1 MILCV
6 LRCITTVLINI
17 HINLK
22 NFIENVI
29 HGVHIEPAHEVKKRS
44 ISQPLR
50 ILLSYDESVF
60 RSLSLIRW
68 CTLDKDILGAGSF
81 PSKSSNSQS
90 SKAVYVVLDREMGKE
105 KGQSF
110 SSVIQFNSSSSN
122 SGSSGDDGTSTRRNT
137 SRHHRRVSL

>member
-1 MILCV
+1 MVTNDSDGGDGGGGGDDDDDGSDGDGSSGSSDAIAVADDGVTGC
-6 LRCITTVLINI
+6 LRCERPRQTLA
-17 HINLK
+17 
-22 NFIENVI
+22 VI

-81 PSKSSNSQS
+81 PSKSSNSVS
-90 SKAVYVVLDREMGKE
+90 KCYPFDRSKARKPCTLC
-105 KGQSF
+105 
-110 SSVIQFNSSSSN
+110 
-122 SGSSGDDGTSTRRNT
+122 
-137 SRHHRRVSL
+137 

>member
-1 MILCV
+1 MVTNDSDGGDGGGGGGDDDDDGSDGDGNSGSSDAIAV
-6 LRCITTVLINI
+6 ADD
-17 HINLK
+17 
-22 NFIENVI
+22 
-29 HGVHIEPAHEVKKRS
+29 GVTGRYRRRTS
-44 ISQPLR
+44 
-50 ILLSYDESVF
+50 

-81 PSKSSNSQS
+81 PSKSN
-90 SKAVYVVLDREMGKE
+90 REMGKE